1 MSASKRDRCAHVS
14 RSGTRES
21 FSVRRGTDCCG
32 RTRVDEGTCTCDLKS
47 VRKTNE
53 QKRKEGRQ
61 WKEALLKAPDT
72 GECIRETGGAHR
84 PSEDAGVWSGR
95 GGGSRYADLIEDGC
109 NAWRC
114 SALRPLN
121 PDSRG
126 RAGLRSRAPTP
137 ARPQS
142 ARTGRKHTHE
152 FTDPRNRAGYLH
164 APLSHMMQNACVRA
178 RACSTHGHAGNTSD
192 SATAHGRTAPAI
204 EGAATQATRHT
215 GNAFRDRQHDS
226 VPQLCLP
233 KRKEVGRRLLR
244 GKDEQRAE
252 WAGCQAKANSGQTSP
267 CPIQWWRSQR
277 KALRRQQ

>member
-1 MSASKRDRCAHVS
+1 VSASKRDRCAHVS

-126 RAGLRSRAPTP
+126 RAAQFRPPTTP
-137 ARPQS
+137 AHER
-142 ARTGRKHTHE
+142 AHRKKSHTHE
-152 FTDPRNRAGYLH
+152 LTNPRKWAGYLH
-164 APLSHMMQNACVRA
+164 APLSRTMQNACMRA
-178 RACSTHGHAGNTSD
+178 RACRKYIPVILPRHTGEPHLQLKGLQHRQLD
-192 SATAHGRTAPAI
+192 
-204 EGAATQATRHT
+204 TQATRFET
-215 GNAFRDRQHDS
+215 DNTT
-226 VPQLCLP
+226 VCLSCVCP
-233 KRKEVGRRLLR
+233 SGKRSEG
-244 GKDEQRAE
+244 
-252 WAGCQAKANSGQTSP
+252 GCCEAKTNSAQNGQGV
-267 CPIQWWRSQR
+267 R
-277 KALRRQQ
+277 RRQIAARPRHVPFSGGVVKGKLFLGSNSLT